1 MIHADSEA
9 NARVKAALKGIVVTS
24 VEADA
29 SDHSA
34 ASAAGHR
41 RGSTQRPPI
50 KRWALIIAGAA
61 AGAVTLAIFVG
72 LVATLVDDGAI
83 PSDQLFAQSSPAVV
97 RVVVKDGEMQTTGQG
112 SGFFISSNGLLVTN
126 FHVIE
131 DAHFASVLLANNATF
146 FVEGVA
152 ATDQDNDLALLK
164 INGTELPFLLL
175 DKGDPPKVGTRVYA
189 IGNPQGL
196 TNTFSEGLV
205 SAIRADEDQVRRI
218 IQTTAAISPGS
229 SGGPLIGPDGKVVG
243 VTTAYLGGGQNLN
256 FAVPTSHV
264 NVLVANKGEIVS
276 LASADAKPLDSHAT
290 DELNKVWTAIN
301 ENAFGKALSL
311 LATLRRSYRMA
322 PTTGIQRAISTLRWA
337 IMIWR
342 SVPTSPPSRCG

>member
-1 MIHADSEA
+1 MARFTVKGVDKQSGSDKEIVIHADSAA
-9 NARVKAALKGIVVTS
+9 NARVKAALKGIAVTS

-50 KRWALIIAGAA
+50 KRWALIIAVAA
-61 AGAVTLAIFVG
+61 AAAVTLAIFVG
-72 LVATLVDDGAI
+72 LVATLVGDGAK
-83 PSDQLFAQSSPAVV
+83 PSERLAESVPAQEAQPGRTKPSATPIRSVDPLQLSADQVFAQSSPAVV

-189 IGNPQGL
+189 IGNPKGL

-205 SAIRADEDQVRRI
+205 SAIRADEDQVRR

-243 VTTAYLGGGQNLN
+243 VTTAYRGGGRLLHNGEATT
-256 FAVPTSHV
+256 FPTF
-264 NVLVANKGEIVS
+264 LRARQ
-276 LASADAKPLDSHAT
+276 ACSADAYP
-290 DELNKVWTAIN
+290 
-301 ENAFGKALSL
+301 F
-311 LATLRRSYRMA
+311 
-322 PTTGIQRAISTLRWA
+322 Q
-337 IMIWR
+337 
-342 SVPTSPPSRCG
+342 